1 MTKSNKQQSLTQRRK
16 TFRQMCE
23 QRDAMIVP
31 GAGNALTARII
42 EDTGFDVMYITG
54 AGIANTDLGVPDVG
68 LVTLTELASTV
79 SAISQ
84 ITDKPLIVDID
95 TGFGSALNVQRTMRV
110 IERAGAFA
118 VQIEDQVFPKK
129 CGHFAGKAVIP
140 MSEAVSKIK
149 ALVDAREDANTLI
162 IARTDARAIEGFEKA
177 IERAE
182 AFIEAG
188 ADLTFIEAPQSEEE
202 LRAIASRL
210 SVPQVANMVIGG
222 KTPLTTKSDLQDMGF
237 ALVLY
242 ANTPLQAAMHAMSGV
257 LKALLEDG
265 DVTRVINKLATFEER
280 QRLVSKDEYV
290 AADARYS
297 VK

>member
-1 MTKSNKQQSLTQRRK
+1 MREQSR
-16 TFRQMCE
+16 
-23 QRDAMIVP
+23 
-31 GAGNALTARII
+31 
-42 EDTGFDVMYITG
+42 
-54 AGIANTDLGVPDVG
+54 
-68 LVTLTELASTV
+68 
-79 SAISQ
+79 
-84 ITDKPLIVDID
+84 
-95 TGFGSALNVQRTMRV
+95 
-110 IERAGAFA
+110 
-118 VQIEDQVFPKK
+118 
-129 CGHFAGKAVIP
+129 
-140 MSEAVSKIK
+140 
-149 ALVDAREDANTLI
+149 
-162 IARTDARAIEGFEKA
+162 GFEKA

-265 DVTRVINKLATFEER
+265 DVTRVIDKLATFEER